1 MAYPSFT
8 FFLASQPP
16 PPPSHPIL
24 CFTHKTTLVM
34 KICQPSGDKE
44 YKQENFIL
52 PLVTVLVTSLSVQSV
67 LLSASEPHV

>member
-16 PPPSHPIL
+16 PPPHPIL

-34 KICQPSGDKE
+34 TICQPSGDKE
-44 YKQENFIL
+44 YKQENLIL
-52 PLVTVLVTSLSVQSV
+52 PLVTVLATSLSVQSV
-67 LLSASEPHV
+67 LLSASESHV